1 MNPTPDDLVPGTQL
15 ESVEDILPGLRQPA
29 GSTAERTPTVLE
41 PVRAP
46 APVRNEHARAPQDAT
61 PFRPVRRPP
70 MALLCIMDDGDD
82 DGEWVRLRKDKL
94 VIGRTQGD
102 VRIPHETMMS
112 GQHAEISRQ
121 AVGQGFR
128 WYLIDLQSTNGTFV
142 RAARTILTNGT
153 EFMMGSGLFRFD
165 AGQAAGVP
173 GTNNPEDVAAAIL
186 PSLVQVTAQGLGRR
200 FPLSTADTWIGR
212 DSARCSVALE
222 DPLLNARHARL
233 CRDAQGQWVL
243 ENAGSRN
250 GVWLRIKRVPV
261 ERSCLFQLGEQR
273 FLLRVL

>member
-1 MNPTPDDLVPGTQL
+1 MNPTPDDLMPGTQL
-15 ESVEDILPGLRQPA
+15 ESVEDILRGLPPPA
-29 GSTAERTPTVLE
+29 GSAAERTPTLLE

-46 APVRNEHARAPQDAT
+46 GPTRIEQARASQDAT

-94 VIGRTQGD
+94 VIGRTHGD

-128 WYLIDLQSTNGTFV
+128 WYLIDLQSTNGSFV
-142 RAARTILTNGT
+142 RAARMILTNGT
-153 EFMMGSGLFRFD
+153 EFMIGSGLFRFD
-165 AGQAAGVP
+165 AGQAAG
-173 GTNNPEDVAAAIL
+173 TTEINIAENAAAAVL

-200 FPLSTADTWIGR
+200 FLLNAADNWIGR
-212 DSARCSVALE
+212 DAARCSVALE

-233 CRDAQGQWVL
+233 CRDAQGQWAL